1 MIETLDISAVL
12 SVRSIKNPDFAGSDI
27 KVDDRQLAQKSKNE
41 RGNIATL
48 RQSTVASV
56 KSTII
61 LDQDFYHR
69 LPSWTHVHIAAAGSN
84 GISSQDSLS
93 HQSL

>member
-1 MIETLDISAVL
+1 MSQVW
-12 SVRSIKNPDFAGSDI
+12 IKNPDFAGSDI
-27 KVDDRQLAQKSKNE
+27 KVDDRQLAQKNKNE
-41 RGNIATL
+41 RGNISTL
-48 RQSTVASV
+48 RQSTVVSV

-69 LPSWTHVHIAAAGSN
+69 LPSWMHVHIAAAGSN